1 MEWNTRNSRI
11 AAAVFL
17 ASGLIAGA
25 AVYRARRKVALDAV
39 LFSGPSGVGKGTII
53 SKLLQDFGGKLGLTV
68 SHTTREPREGEIDG
82 FHYHFVSKETM
93 LSMIGDGKFLEVCEV
108 HGNFYGTSL
117 KALEAVRAT
126 GKTPILEI
134 DVKGAKK
141 IREEYPKLNI
151 LFTFVQPPTKDDL
164 ASRIVK
170 RDGENAKKLQ
180 VRLETAEFELNFVK
194 EHPKMY
200 DVVITNDNLDRA
212 YAEVKSILKA
222 KKCI

>member
-1 MEWNTRNSRI
+1 MDLYSRVTI
-11 AAAVFL
+11 VSALAVAAGSVF
-17 ASGLIAGA
+17 AYYWIGGA
-25 AVYRARRKVALDAV
+25 KRGYDAV
-39 LFSGPSGVGKGTII
+39 LFSGPSGAGKSTLIA
-53 SKLLQDFGGKLGLTV
+53 KLLQDFGGKFGLTV

-108 HGNFYGTSL
+108 HGNYFGTSN
-117 KALEAVRAT
+117 AAFEAVRAT

-141 IREEYPKLNI
+141 MREENPTLNI
-151 LFTFVQPPTKDDL
+151 LFTFVQPHTKAEL

-180 VRLETAEFELNFVK
+180 VRLETAEFDLKTVQAN
-194 EHPKMY
+194 PKMY
-200 DVVITNDNLDRA
+200 DVVITNDKLDRA
-212 YAEVKSILKA
+212 YAELKSILKA